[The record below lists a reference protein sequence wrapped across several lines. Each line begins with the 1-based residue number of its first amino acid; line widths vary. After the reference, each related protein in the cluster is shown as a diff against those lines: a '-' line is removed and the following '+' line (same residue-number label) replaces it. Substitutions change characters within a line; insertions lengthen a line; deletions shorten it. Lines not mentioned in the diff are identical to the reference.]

1 MPAASHKHATSPIL
15 ESVQTPDD
23 GSISTEE
30 IAQHISN
37 RGKTLRFKNTSLER
51 AYLVFSEQYGLLQL
65 RFVYVLLMVLVGLF
79 GLSDLLI
86 YPLGPA
92 LQIVGIR
99 FFVVVP
105 ILIYAYRKSYRLT
118 SGKPFYPLVV
128 LTALVTALSAVMIM
142 YIPYYAGLSGHYE
155 ALMLFIYG
163 IGGFMGL
170 RFRDAIIVL
179 VIMMI
184 FYIFTHMA
192 IESSTNFI
200 VNSSY
205 RLFCAVII
213 GVSQSYMS
221 EKQLRLVYL
230 QRILLERHAH
240 RDGLTGIANRRAFD
254 LHGTRAL
261 QHSARE
267 NKALTVVILDADHF
281 KQYNDNYG
289 HLKGD
294 HCLQQLARVIS
305 HSARRPMDMAARY
318 GGEEFVLLL
327 YDVNEEDAVRMMAR
341 LQKDIQSL
349 ALEHKYSLVSN
360 YVTVSGG
367 ICTRQAGHMQPL
379 SQMLAEADEALYKA
393 KANGRNQFVHSST
406 AVFSSGH
413 PA

>member
-1 MPAASHKHATSPIL
+1 MPLDTPKNRNVPSL
-15 ESVQTPDD
+15 ESGQTADD
-23 GSISTEE
+23 RSITADDISQQ
-30 IAQHISN
+30 IAH
-37 RGKTLRFKNTSLER
+37 RGKVLRFNNPKLET
-51 AYLVFSEQYGLLQL
+51 AFLVFSEQYGLLQL

-86 YPLGPA
+86 YPIETA
-92 LQIVGIR
+92 LQILFVR
-99 FFVVVP
+99 FAIVVP
-105 ILIYAYRKSYRLT
+105 ILVYAYRKSYKLV
-118 SGKPFYPLVV
+118 SGRPFYPLMV
-128 LTALVTALSAVMIM
+128 LTALVIALSAVMIIN
-142 YIPYYAGLSGHYE
+142 IPYIMGLEGHYG

-163 IGGFMGL
+163 VGGFMGL
-170 RFRDAIIVL
+170 RFRHALGVL
-179 VIMMI
+179 ALMLV
-184 FYIFTHMA
+184 FYIGMHIVSDST
-192 IESSTNFI
+192 TNFI

-205 RLFCAVII
+205 RLLCAAII
-213 GVSQSYMS
+213 GASQSYMA

-254 LHGTRAL
+254 LHGARAL

-267 NKALTVVILDADHF
+267 NKPLSVIILDADHF

-294 HCLQQLARVIS
+294 ECLQQLARVIS

-327 YDVNEEDAVRMMAR
+327 YDVGEDDAVRMMEK
-341 LQKDIQSL
+341 LQKDIKSL

-360 YVTVSGG
+360 CVTVSGG

-393 KANGRNQFVHSST
+393 KANGRNQFVHSSIG
-406 AVFSSGH
+406 VFSSGH